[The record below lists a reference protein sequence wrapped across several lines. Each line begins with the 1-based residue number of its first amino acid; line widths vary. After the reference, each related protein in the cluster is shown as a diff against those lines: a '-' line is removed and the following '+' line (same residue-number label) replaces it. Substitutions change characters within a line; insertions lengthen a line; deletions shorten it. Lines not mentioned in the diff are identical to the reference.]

1 MSEFI
6 NTIDLQGDQETLDA
20 LVSNTQT
27 EYRDDALSTLRD
39 HTFRGRTLLEEVDL
53 PNIFSI
59 GQYAFGGCTGLTSI
73 DITNSNSIGANAF
86 NGASNL
92 KDVIIGGNTVHTL
105 SNVNAFTGIL
115 ATKTLPSGGIFV
127 PASMRDTYRDATN
140 WSSYDIFQHIISLD
154 ECPTDDYSS
163 IRESWSDIF
172 AAEENGTYSTKYKIG
187 DTKSFLY
194 DGNKVYAEIVALD
207 TDDLADESG
216 KAKITWITIN
226 AVEQSYT
233 HQSSAN
239 WTWDTG
245 PYRTYIRNT
254 CYNKFPID
262 LQNNIKEVTKAFT
275 INGANY
281 STSDTLWA
289 PSNKEIKL
297 ANTSSHSGY
306 AYSTFSSD
314 SRRIR
319 YYNGSATSWWL
330 RNCASANTRPY
341 EITSSGAS
349 GNTTTNARTNSIIL
363 GFCT

>member
-6 NTIDLQGDQETLDA
+6 NTIDLLGDQETLDA

-27 EYRDDALSTLRD
+27 EYFD
-39 HTFRGRTLLEEVDL
+39 
-53 PNIFSI
+53 N
-59 GQYAFGGCTGLTSI
+59 GLTILCGHAFRNKTSLTKVNTPCVTSI
-73 DITNSNSIGANAF
+73 EQYTYYNST
-86 NGASNL
+86 NL
-92 KDVIIGGNTVHTL
+92 KDIVISGSTISSL
-105 SNVNAFTGIL
+105 SNVNAFTGTL

-127 PASMRDTYRDATN
+127 PASLRDAYRAATN
-140 WSSYDIFQHIISLD
+140 WSSYGIFQHIISLD

-233 HQSSAN
+233 HQNSID
-239 WTWDTG
+239 WKWDTG

-254 CYNKFPID
+254 CYNKFPVD

-275 INGANY
+275 INNVNY

-297 ANTSSHSGY
+297 ANTNSHSGY
-306 AYSTFSSD
+306 EYSMFSSD

-330 RNCASANTRPY
+330 RNCASSNARPY
-341 EITSSGAS
+341 EITSSGANGS
-349 GNTTTNARTNSIIL
+349 TTTSVRTNSIIL